1 MDKNTEVKQ
10 GNLFANVLKPKAKRI
25 SVANN
30 EAGDGDAAANAFGA
44 SATPATEFKLGRK
57 TMTDAAGAKINL
69 FAKKRLK
76 NNINN

>member
-1 MDKNTEVKQ
+1 MESNTEEKQ

-25 SVANN
+25 SKANA
-30 EAGDGDAAANAFGA
+30 EPDAGDASANAFGA

-69 FAKKRLK
+69 FAKKRSK
-76 NNINN
+76 NTAQ